1 MSADSGNSSS
11 SGESGSSGS
20 SGSSGTSG
28 TSGIGAPSGESGISG
43 GSFTNEPN
51 YLVKTT
57 GVSTLQSVDFLS
69 VSTSGTSG
77 TSGIFT
83 IAGESRIQGVKE
95 TYTAVTPAS
104 GVVTVDLKTTTVAL
118 LTLND
123 SVTSFTINNLTAG
136 KVNSFTIVTI
146 PNGSVYTITW
156 TFGGVGVK
164 WPGAIAPTLT
174 TTNTK
179 YDVFSFIY
187 DGTNWY
193 GFIGGQNF

>member
-1 MSADSGNSSS
+1 VSADSGNSSS

-77 TSGIFT
+77 IFT
-83 IAGESRIQGVKE
+83 IDGESRIQGVKE

>member
-1 MSADSGNSSS
+1 VSADSGNSSS

-95 TYTAVTPAS
+95 TYTAVAPAS
-104 GVVTVDLKTTTVAL
+104 NVVTVDLNTTTVAL

-156 TFGGVGVK
+156 TFGVVPVK
-164 WPGAIAPTLT
+164 WPNGTAPTLT
-174 TTNTK
+174 TTNNK
-179 YDVFSFIY
+179 YDIFSFIY
-187 DGTNWY
+187 DDTNWY

>member
-1 MSADSGNSSS
+1 L
-11 SGESGSSGS
+11 
-20 SGSSGTSG
+20 
-28 TSGIGAPSGESGISG
+28 I
-43 GSFTNEPN
+43 
-51 YLVKTT
+51 KTT
-57 GVSTLQSVDFLS
+57 GIDTLQSVNFLS
-69 VSTSGTSG
+69 VGASGT
-77 TSGIFT
+77 TLT
-83 IAGESRIQGVKE
+83 VAGESRIQGVKE
-95 TYTAVTPAS
+95 TYTSVTPSS
-104 GVVTVDLKTTTVAL
+104 GVVTIDLNTATVAL
-118 LTLND
+118 LTLNA

-164 WPGAIAPTLT
+164 WPSGTAPTLT

-179 YDVFSFIY
+179 YDIFSFIY